1 MGLLTSP
8 CFGSY
13 ANKMDVTL
21 SHDQESFVRRAIEAG
36 RYVRK
41 EDAIQDALSL
51 WEERERCRAELLASL
66 DAADSALLREG
77 RIITQE
83 SMRVLA
89 SEVKQRGR
97 DRLVAERQA

>member
-13 ANKMDVTL
+13 ANKMNVTL
-21 SHDQESFVRRAIEAG
+21 SHDQESFVRRAIEA
-36 RYVRK
+36 
-41 EDAIQDALSL
+41 
-51 WEERERCRAELLASL
+51 ERCRAELLASL
-66 DAADSALLREG
+66 DAAADSALLREG

-97 DRLVAERQA
+97 ARLAAEREA